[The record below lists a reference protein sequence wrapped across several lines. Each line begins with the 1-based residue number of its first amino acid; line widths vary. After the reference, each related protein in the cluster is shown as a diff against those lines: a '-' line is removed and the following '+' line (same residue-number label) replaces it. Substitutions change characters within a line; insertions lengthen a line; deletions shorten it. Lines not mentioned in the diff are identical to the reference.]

1 MELNLKNSLFL
12 VCGAGS
18 GFGRAV
24 AEKLLDE
31 GARVMA
37 VARSENAM
45 KAFADAHP
53 ERLQVFVGDIT
64 TDEVQDRM
72 LAACQGEQISGVLI
86 NAGGPPAMSFLESE
100 MHHWDQAWL
109 QLVRWKLVFT
119 KKLLPRLQQHN
130 YGRFVFIESVS
141 VKQPVQ
147 NLVLSNAL
155 RMAVVGFVKTLALEV
170 AAENINLNILA
181 PGYHNTAAMKRL
193 FAKKSAMDH
202 ITLDAAKAKFEQSIP
217 VGRMGEAA
225 EMAELAVWLLSPNSR
240 YVTGQTISHDGGMVK
255 SVFG

>member
-1 MELNLKNSLFL
+1 MELNLKNCLFL

-45 KAFADAHP
+45 KAFTDAQP

-72 LAACQGEQISGVLI
+72 LAACEGEQISGVLI

-119 KKLLPRLQQHN
+119 KKLLPLMQQQN
-130 YGRFVFIESVS
+130 YGRVVFIESVS

-193 FAKKSAMDH
+193 FAKKSATDH
-202 ITLDAAKAKFEQSIP
+202 ITVDAAKAKFEQSIP
-217 VGRMGEAA
+217 VGRMGEAV

-255 SVFG
+255 GVFG

>member
-1 MELNLKNSLFL
+1 MDLHLKDSLFI

-18 GFGRAV
+18 GFGRAT
-24 AEKLLDE
+24 AEKLLEE
-31 GARVMA
+31 GARVYA
-37 VARSENAM
+37 VARNEQTMREFGEAY
-45 KAFADAHP
+45 P
-53 ERLQVFVGDIT
+53 ERLKVFVGDIT
-64 TDEVQDRM
+64 SDEVQDQM
-72 LAACQGEQISGVLI
+72 VAACEGERLSGALI

-119 KKLLPRLQQHN
+119 KKLLPLLQQQR
-130 YGRFVFIESVS
+130 YGRFVFIESIS
-141 VKQPVQ
+141 VKQPVD

-193 FAKKSAMDH
+193 FAKKSALEKISIDE
-202 ITLDAAKAKFEQSIP
+202 AKSQFERSIP
-217 VGRMGEAA
+217 VGRMGEAS

-240 YVTGQTISHDGGMVK
+240 YITGQTISHDGGMLR